1 MTSLEP
7 QFDQSFVIDNSRCTG
22 NTKINKSMTDNVINP
37 PPCLLYVAIKVSFV
51 PMWKTR
57 LSSIKALVNSA
68 ITLPTV
74 LAFRRVANTSD
85 EAYPK
90 AANVCGS

>member
-7 QFDQSFVIDNSRCTG
+7 QFDQSFVIDNSRCTENPKVNG
-22 NTKINKSMTDNVINP
+22 AMADNVIKF
-37 PPCLLYVAIKVSFV
+37 PPCLLYVAIKASFV

-74 LAFRRVANTSD
+74 LAFRRVANTGD
-85 EAYPK
+85 GAYPK
-90 AANVCGS
+90 ATNVCRS

>member
-7 QFDQSFVIDNSRCTG
+7 QFDQSFVIDNSRCTEDP
-22 NTKINKSMTDNVINP
+22 KINGAMADNVIKF

-68 ITLPTV
+68 ITLPIV
-74 LAFRRVANTSD
+74 LAFLHVANTDD
-85 EAYPK
+85 EAYTK
-90 AANVCGS
+90 ATDVSGS

>member
-7 QFDQSFVIDNSRCTG
+7 QFDQSFVIDNSRCTENPKVNG
-22 NTKINKSMTDNVINP
+22 AMADNVIKF

-68 ITLPTV
+68 ITLPTM
-74 LAFRRVANTSD
+74 LAFLRVANTDD
-85 EAYPK
+85 EAYTK
-90 AANVCGS
+90 ATDVCGS